1 MNVLDFYK
9 SHKIYK
15 NVDMYPIEYVSKVIK
30 IPKETI
36 LDIARRNNGFYK
48 PTNNEVITRECF
60 EKIIMVKPF
69 LEEENYGKI

>member
-1 MNVLDFYK
+1 
-9 SHKIYK
+9 
-15 NVDMYPIEYVSKVIK
+15 MYPIEYVSKVIK

-48 PTNNEVITRECF
+48 TTNNEVITRECF